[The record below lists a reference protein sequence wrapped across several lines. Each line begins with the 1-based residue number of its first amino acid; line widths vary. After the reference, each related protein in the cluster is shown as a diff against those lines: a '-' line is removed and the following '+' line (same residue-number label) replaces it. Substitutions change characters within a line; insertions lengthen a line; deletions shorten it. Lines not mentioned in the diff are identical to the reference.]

1 MIVVYLLPLSNKT
14 VKDGMFG
21 LSIAPKEILSCLFKP
36 FNLKI
41 SLALGNMAMFGTDTC
56 GKSPSPGSGY

>member
-1 MIVVYLLPLSNKT
+1 MIVVYLIPFSDKT

-21 LSIAPKEILSCLFKP
+21 LSIAPKEILSCLFRP

-41 SLALGNMAMFGTDTC
+41 RLVLGNVAMFATDAC